1 MKSLDGLLGT
11 DYSINRSSN
20 WGKRT
25 EIEFVKATASANNG
39 MNSNRFISY
48 PPIYLISIRC
58 AARHGVSLSVISK
71 STGGR

>member
-1 MKSLDGLLGT
+1 
-11 DYSINRSSN
+11 
-20 WGKRT
+20 
-25 EIEFVKATASANNG
+25 